1 MTLAYGELA
10 EQLPND
16 NCQLDADLASVVA
29 AWHELPEAV
38 KAGIVAMVN
47 AAAREA
53 TRS

>member
-1 MTLAYGELA
+1 MTRAYGKLA

-16 NCQLDADLASVVA
+16 NCQEDTDLATIIA
-29 AWHELPEAV
+29 AWPALPEAV
-38 KAGIVAMVN
+38 KAGILALVS